1 MKNAFL
7 LFFLIVSYNYIL
19 YAFTVNG
26 LTAVPLFPENPIHR
40 IIVIS
45 FNLTLYVGWFFGE
58 RGKLVTILGY
68 LFFFQIILLSILE
81 KDAKVFISNTVPV
94 IFTLMLV
101 VLFESPHEREKRKIE
116 EERKKLLTELEEN
129 ERKRKEIEE
138 KIHTYK
144 REISIL
150 RFQLE
155 QKEKNLEEAKRLK
168 QSLKE
173 IEKKEEEV
181 KSLREK
187 LWHLENELEKQKEKE
202 LKLLDANR
210 KLFQLLE
217 LLGKEEEK
225 KRASKEV
232 KELRKER
239 RKLVKELLEL
249 QNLLDIYDKENRELR
264 QRLKENEKKLEEIKK
279 KLETIELEKETLE
292 KEVRKKEEIYRE
304 LLSLLFPNVSFT
316 DEAVREFISLD
327 PERKKIF
334 LKELG
339 KIEEGIKLE
348 TLSTDASVY
357 KLKFSGGR
365 AYFTRDGMKWKL
377 LGILDSE
384 ENKDKARFIENLRR
398 RTA

>member
-1 MKNAFL
+1 MKNALL

-58 RGKLVTILGY
+58 RRKLVTILGY

-81 KDAKVFISNTVPV
+81 RDAKVFISNTVPV

-348 TLSTDASVY
+348 TLSTDGSVY

-365 AYFTRDGMKWKL
+365 AYLTRNGMKWKL